1 MPCLRALVIVIH
13 AVAKPRSVI
22 RLYCQMLLRSRA
34 GPFNFTIQFLSGS
47 STPASHPPAY
57 EMLATAATATAMMP
71 AKRSERFIQ
80 LRSFGVPDNRI
91 APPDRSEEHTSEL
104 QHQIIS

>member
-47 STPASHPPAY
+47 SIPTNHPPAC
-57 EMLATAATATAMMP
+57 EMLAIAATATAMMH

-80 LRSFGVPDNRI
+80 LRSFGVQDNRI
-91 APPDRSEEHTSEL
+91 ALPDR
-104 QHQIIS
+104 

>member
-1 MPCLRALVIVIH
+1 MRCLRALVIVIH
-13 AVAKPRSVI
+13 AVAKPRSGV

-47 STPASHPPAY
+47 SSPANHPVAC
-57 EMLATAATATAMMP
+57 EILATAATATAMIK

-80 LRSFGVPDNRI
+80 LRWFGLPDNRI
-91 APPDRSEEHTSEL
+91 APPNR
-104 QHQIIS
+104 